1 MPEDYRPLTVQTC
14 VNTNINTPL
23 NAHFG
28 VVYQLR
34 SLKGLLSNVKTWNE
48 SHKGNTVAVCETTVF
63 MHYIENIIIKYF
75 SQTTTDTAVAF
86 FNILFSQVWW
96 YYHNI
101 GKNL

>member
-28 VVYQLR
+28 VVSQLR
-34 SLKGLLSNVKTWNE
+34 SLKGLISNVKTWNE

-63 MHYIENIIIKYF
+63 MHYIENI
-75 SQTTTDTAVAF
+75 AF

-96 YYHNI
+96 HYHNI
-101 GKNL
+101 EKIYKFAANDVIK

>member
-23 NAHFG
+23 NAQFG

-48 SHKGNTVAVCETTVF
+48 SHKGNTVALCETTVF
-63 MHYIENIIIKYF
+63 IHYIENIIKYF

-101 GKNL
+101 EKNL

>member
-28 VVYQLR
+28 VVY
-34 SLKGLLSNVKTWNE
+34 LKGLLSNVKTWNE

-101 GKNL
+101 EKNL